1 MAVSP
6 ERAAQLRRASSSLV
20 SLVGGI
26 SLAVIPA
33 AVLSIASRVFA
44 LPEQGRIAVAIMVA
58 TFVGQVVFAVVVE
71 SRLSSHLTER
81 RVTFPVWLA
90 GLGVVAAIVIA
101 VFPTNA
107 VVLCLALPVLVAALE
122 VGRGVS
128 VAERLDTRETVAAVL
143 VGLGALGGVLAAL
156 SGVEAA
162 LVPLVAGI
170 ALATLVRSLPVP
182 HRASSPNLGTM
193 GWVVTDVS
201 ITGIVGPLI
210 NATILALLGP
220 VQSVLFTAVSTVS
233 GLLAIPLN
241 FMRLRLLKAHSPLD
255 IVVSGFAL
263 VVATIAI
270 AVAEFTGLLGFFFG
284 VAWTIESTAG
294 LLAAACLWRAASL
307 ATTLP
312 FAALRRRGAV
322 RIVTT
327 LRAGAAV
334 FTFAIALVA
343 LSTHELAWVFA
354 ALLVGE
360 LVQALLYETARRRLV
375 ARDAT
380 GDGAA

>member
-1 MAVSP
+1 MSVSKDSP
-6 ERAAQLRRASSSLV
+6 GRFRRASSSLV

-33 AVLSIASRVFA
+33 AVLSIASRVFT

-90 GLGVVAAIVIA
+90 ALGVLAAVAVAAL
-101 VFPTNA
+101 PTNA
-107 VVLCLALPVLVAALE
+107 VVLCVALPVLIAALE

-128 VAERLDTRETVAAVL
+128 VAERLDSRETGAAVL
-143 VGLGALGGVLAAL
+143 VGVGALAGVLAAL
-156 SGVEAA
+156 VSADWA

-170 ALATLVRSLPVP
+170 AAATLVRALPVP
-182 HRASSPNLGTM
+182 HRASTPHLGTL

-201 ITGIVGPLI
+201 ITGIVNPLV

-241 FMRLRLLKAHSPLD
+241 FMRLRLLKDHSPLD

-270 AVAEFTGLLGFFFG
+270 AIAEFTGVLGFFFG
-284 VAWTIESTAG
+284 AAWTIESTAG
-294 LLAAACLWRAASL
+294 LLAVACLWRAASL

-312 FAALRRRGAV
+312 FAALRRGGAV
-322 RIVTT
+322 RIVTV
-327 LRAGAAV
+327 LRASAAV
-334 FTFAIALVA
+334 FTFALALGA
-343 LSTHELAWVFA
+343 LATGELAWVFA

-375 ARDAT
+375 ARIAP
-380 GDGAA
+380 